1 MKIIELVASKTKKKA
16 SSSKSSEQQQSYDV
30 YVYDTTDGKNPH
42 HYLVGTLS
50 QNIELF
56 TKALEDSR
64 YVTYVNNHGRP
75 TGPFAT
81 STSSSSPSSSSK
93 KEETKKTNNAK
104 QSTKTTKSTKSKK

>member
-16 SSSKSSEQQQSYDV
+16 SSSKSSEQQNYDV

-81 STSSSSPSSSSK
+81 STSSSPSSSK

-104 QSTKTTKSTKSKK
+104 QPTKTTKSKK

>member
-16 SSSKSSEQQQSYDV
+16 SSSKSSEQQSYDV

-75 TGPFAT
+75 TGPFAA
-81 STSSSSPSSSSK
+81 SMSSSSSSK
-93 KEETKKTNNAK
+93 KEETKKTSNAK
-104 QSTKTTKSTKSKK
+104 QSTKTAKSKK

>member
-16 SSSKSSEQQQSYDV
+16 SSSKSSEQQSYDV

-81 STSSSSPSSSSK
+81 STSSPSSSSSK

>member
-16 SSSKSSEQQQSYDV
+16 SSSQQQQSYDV

-75 TGPFAT
+75 IGPFAT
-81 STSSSSPSSSSK
+81 TDKTKQTTSK
-93 KEETKKTNNAK
+93 KIKEDKKTK
-104 QSTKTTKSTKSKK
+104 RVT

>member
-16 SSSKSSEQQQSYDV
+16 SSSKSSEQQSYDV

-81 STSSSSPSSSSK
+81 STSSSPSSSK

-104 QSTKTTKSTKSKK
+104 QSTKTTKSKK

>member
-16 SSSKSSEQQQSYDV
+16 SSSKSSELQNYDV

-81 STSSSSPSSSSK
+81 NTSSSPSSSK

-104 QSTKTTKSTKSKK
+104 QPTKTAKSTKSKK

>member
-30 YVYDTTDGKNPH
+30 YVYDTTDGKNPY

-81 STSSSSPSSSSK
+81 STSSSPSSSK
-93 KEETKKTNNAK
+93 KEDKKTKNV
-104 QSTKTTKSTKSKK
+104 

>member
-16 SSSKSSEQQQSYDV
+16 SSSQQQQSYDV

-75 TGPFAT
+75 IGPFAT
-81 STSSSSPSSSSK
+81 STSSSSSSSSSK
-93 KEETKKTNNAK
+93 KEEIKKTNNAK
-104 QSTKTTKSTKSKK
+104 QSTKTTKTTKSAKSKK

>member
-1 MKIIELVASKTKKKA
+1 MKIIELVASKAKKKT

-75 TGPFAT
+75 IGPFAT
-81 STSSSSPSSSSK
+81 STSSPSSSSK
-93 KEETKKTNNAK
+93 KEEIKKTNNAK